1 MKKLLFVLLAI
12 YTNTNAYS
20 QNLITY
26 GINAVKK
33 EEFLRAYNKNNTAVT
48 DKEKSVRD
56 YVELFTNFKLKVKAA
71 QELRLDTSEQ
81 MKADLLN
88 FRQQIE
94 NNYLEDPETIKL
106 LQEQA
111 FERSQTDLHVLH
123 FFSPVSES
131 ASPKDTLNAFQLT
144 KKLYDQLQTGNEKY
158 YEFVPANDIKFSDLG
173 FISVFSLPYEL
184 ETIVYT
190 LQPGSYSTPVAG
202 KKGWHIFKTI
212 STRKNSG
219 ELLASQI
226 LFAIPENA
234 SQEEKS
240 AIQATADSV
249 FGLLVKGMNFEEAAE
264 KFSND
269 KYTFQNGGSL
279 QEFHYT
285 DCDTIF
291 ARAAFGLKKDGEIT
305 KPFKTSNGWH
315 ILKRISLKENKKD
328 LSDPETQQV
337 WGDKVNGNP
346 RIQLVNQR
354 YQEQIRKLSGYNALP
369 YNKEELWTLADSLL
383 ETDQYTKMYKD
394 HKSKKSF
401 QLQDKSISASDWFQ
415 FLKNK
420 QSESNGRA
428 LNGYDEL
435 MKEFTNTTIEQYH
448 KDKLEKTNP
457 EFRLQM
463 QEFTE
468 GSLLFEVMEKTIWSK
483 APVDSAGLLKHYEDN
498 RSKYL
503 WGASADAIIFNCSDS
518 ATANKAYKLMQGNS
532 QSWQTYIEQL
542 GGYALADS
550 SRFELTQLPVSG
562 KELVIKPGMLTSIE
576 SNSNDG
582 SASFCYIIRLYPDK
596 EQRDFNAAKGLVI
609 NDYQQVLEEK
619 WIASLKKKYPV
630 VVNEVELKKLI
641 STAGK

>member
-1 MKKLLFVLLAI
+1 MRFFLLCGLSLLVNVLQAQTLF
-12 YTNTNAYS
+12 TFGSNKVTS
-20 QNLITY
+20 
-26 GINAVKK
+26 
-33 EEFLRAYNKNNTAVT
+33 EEFSRAFRKNNTGNK
-48 DKEKSVRD
+48 DEKALREYLD
-56 YVELFTNFKLKVKAA
+56 LYTRFKLKVQAA
-71 QELRLDTSEQ
+71 KDLRMDTLSNLKNDIAGFRAQISEQYLEKNTYTKQMIQEAYQRGLTEVEAAHIFVAYEGDSVAAKNKIDAAYQELKKGTDFGTTSRNYSTDPYVKATDGYLD
-81 MKADLLN
+81 
-88 FRQQIE
+88 
-94 NNYLEDPETIKL
+94 
-106 LQEQA
+106 
-111 FERSQTDLHVLH
+111 
-123 FFSPVSES
+123 
-131 ASPKDTLNAFQLT
+131 
-144 KKLYDQLQTGNEKY
+144 
-158 YEFVPANDIKFSDLG
+158 

-249 FGLLVKGMNFEEAAE
+249 YGLLVKGMNFEEAAE

-285 DCDTIF
+285 DCDPIF

-305 KPFKTSNGWH
+305 KPFKTNNGWH

-328 LSDPETQQV
+328 LSDPETQQA
-337 WGDKVNGNP
+337 WGDKVNGNS

-369 YNKEELWTLADSLL
+369 YNKEELWTLSDSLL

-394 HKSKKSF
+394 HKSKKIF
-401 QLQDKSISASDWFQ
+401 QLQDKSVSASDWFQ